1 MHASYYYFSCLCIG
15 LFNLPVLSLQE
26 AKIEHLIR
34 STDEIF
40 LAHLKDRIREDPS
53 EPGIALLAVLCTSV
67 DAITNF
73 SEKWLAVYK
82 YEVLGGQHTAMAKKE
97 LLKENPTNSFFKDI
111 LAEVYV
117 GLTSD
122 EALRLGSR
130 HNKNGHFIHKMTHRD
145 YVSV

>member
-1 MHASYYYFSCLCIG
+1 
-15 LFNLPVLSLQE
+15 
-26 AKIEHLIR
+26 
-34 STDEIF
+34 
-40 LAHLKDRIREDPS
+40 
-53 EPGIALLAVLCTSV
+53 
-67 DAITNF
+67 
-73 SEKWLAVYK
+73 
-82 YEVLGGQHTAMAKKE
+82 MAKKE

>member
-1 MHASYYYFSCLCIG
+1 MHASYYFSCLCIG
-15 LFNLPVLSLQE
+15 LFNLSVLSLQE

-34 STDEIF
+34 STARF
-40 LAHLKDRIREDPS
+40 SEDPS
-53 EPGIALLAVLCTSV
+53 GPCVAPLAVLCTSV

-73 SEKWLAVYK
+73 SEKRLAVYK
-82 YEVLGGQHTAMAKKE
+82 YEVLGGQHKAVAKEE

-145 YVSV
+145 YVSI